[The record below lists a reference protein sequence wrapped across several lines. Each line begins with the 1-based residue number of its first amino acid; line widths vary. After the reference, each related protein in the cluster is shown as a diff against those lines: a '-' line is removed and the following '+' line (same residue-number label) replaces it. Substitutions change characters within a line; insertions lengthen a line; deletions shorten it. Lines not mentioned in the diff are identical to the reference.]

1 MAEPSPATVM
11 SHKTVERLMSN
22 VRELPTLPS
31 IAARVAAVARD
42 PDSTA
47 RDMAAVISQDQ
58 ALTANLLRVVN
69 SAYFG
74 FLRRIS
80 NVFEAINLLGYHEV
94 VNMAFAV
101 TVVREFDYQSANDFD
116 RRAFWTHSICVATA
130 SQILAERVRYP
141 RVDAAFTAGL
151 LHDLGKL
158 ILDQFFPEPFAE
170 VLRCMR
176 VDGASSHAAEVQV
189 LGVSHAEIGGWIA
202 RNWLLPEPT
211 IASIR
216 HHHHRRAERIGLPGG
231 DDPIVD
237 IVQFADLYCRAE
249 GYGNSGDLQT
259 PEVPVDLLT
268 DLRLAEDVLPPLS
281 QRIAAVAKDIQVF
294 F

>member
-1 MAEPSPATVM
+1 M
-11 SHKTVERLMSN
+11 SHKAVERLMSA

-58 ALTANLLRVVN
+58 ALTANLLRIVN

-80 NVFEAINLLGYHEV
+80 SVSEAINLLGYNEV

-101 TVVREFDYQSANDFD
+101 AVVREFDYRSANDFD

-130 SQILAERVRYP
+130 SRIIAERLRYP

-158 ILDQFFPEPFAE
+158 ILDQFFPEPFADI
-170 VLRCMR
+170 LQRIS
-176 VDGASSHAAEVQV
+176 VDGMSSQAAEVQV

-202 RNWLLPEPT
+202 QNWLLPEPT

-216 HHHHRRAERIGLPGG
+216 HHHHRRAERAGLPGA

-249 GYGNSGDLQT
+249 GYGNSSSSQV
-259 PEVPVDLLT
+259 PEMPLDLLA
-268 DLRLAEDVLPPLS
+268 DLGLSDAVLPPLG
-281 QRIAAVAKDIQVF
+281 QRMVDVAKDIQAF

>member
-1 MAEPSPATVM
+1 M
-11 SHKTVERLMSN
+11 ST

-80 NVFEAINLLGYHEV
+80 NVSEAINLLGYNEV

-101 TVVREFDYQSANDFD
+101 AVVRQFAYESANDFD
-116 RRAFWTHSICVATA
+116 RNAFWTHSICVATA
-130 SQILAERVRYP
+130 SQIVAERVRYP

-158 ILDQFFPEPFAE
+158 ILDQFFPEPFGA
-170 VLRCMR
+170 VLHHMR
-176 VDGASSHAAEVQV
+176 SDGMSSQAAEVQV

-202 RNWLLPEPT
+202 SNWLLPEPA

-216 HHHHRRAERIGLPGG
+216 HHHHGREERVGLPGA
-231 DDPIVD
+231 DDAIVD

-249 GYGNSGDLQT
+249 GYGNSGDLET
-259 PEVPVDLLT
+259 PEVPLDLLA
-268 DLRLAEDVLPPLS
+268 DLGLTEAELLPLG
-281 QRIAAVAKDIQVF
+281 QRMAAVAKDIQAF